1 MEVEGQIRQLQQM
14 LQQQK
19 EAEEELV
26 ARIGKLQEEKRDL
39 QDRLAS
45 FQRGLSG
52 AEQEKRELE
61 RAHVRLEKDKKALRN
76 TLDKVRLLKVELCVC
91 VPRSLCSWKVNV
103 TNHVFGRKLLF
114 SCSSLRSRF
123 PFTRSDWDPG
133 KN

>member
-76 TLDKVRLLKVELCVC
+76 TLDKVRLLKKVELCGC
-91 VPRSLCSWKVNV
+91 FHRSLCGWKENV
-103 TNHVFGRKLLF
+103 TNYVVGRILLF
-114 SCSSLRSRF
+114 S
-123 PFTRSDWDPG
+123 
-133 KN
+133 

>member
-26 ARIGKLQEEKRDL
+26 ARIGKLQEEKREL
-39 QDRLAS
+39 QDRLAN
-45 FQRGLSG
+45 FQRGLSN

-76 TLDKVRLLKVELCVC
+76 TLDKVTKFAGPDIKIETPCPSSIHFIL
-91 VPRSLCSWKVNV
+91 
-103 TNHVFGRKLLF
+103 VFLRKLGENF
-114 SCSSLRSRF
+114 
-123 PFTRSDWDPG
+123 
-133 KN
+133 

>member
-1 MEVEGQIRQLQQM
+1 MELEGQIRQLQQM

-26 ARIGKLQEEKRDL
+26 ARIGKLQEEKREL

-45 FQRGLSG
+45 FQRGLAS

-76 TLDKVRLLKVELCVC
+76 TLDKVRFEDCK
-91 VPRSLCSWKVNV
+91 KN
-103 TNHVFGRKLLF
+103 NNNNRKLWELF
-114 SCSSLRSRF
+114 HCETF
-123 PFTRSDWDPG
+123 NGTNG
-133 KN
+133 KALP

>member
-1 MEVEGQIRQLQQM
+1 MELEGQIRQLQQM

-26 ARIGKLQEEKRDL
+26 ARIGKLQEEKREL

-45 FQRGLSG
+45 FQRGLAG

-76 TLDKVRLLKVELCVC
+76 TLDKVRFEDFINIFIMYVLHSTAQLSKGKHYSKF
-91 VPRSLCSWKVNV
+91 R
-103 TNHVFGRKLLF
+103 FGK
-114 SCSSLRSRF
+114 
-123 PFTRSDWDPG
+123 
-133 KN
+133 K

>member
-26 ARIGKLQEEKRDL
+26 ARIGKLQEEKREL

-91 VPRSLCSWKVNV
+91 DPRSLCSWKVNV
-103 TNHVFGRKLLF
+103 TNDVFGRKLLF

-123 PFTRSDWDPG
+123 PFTRSD
-133 KN
+133 

>member
-26 ARIGKLQEEKRDL
+26 ARIGKLQEEKREL

-76 TLDKVRLLKVELCVC
+76 TLDKVRLLKV
-91 VPRSLCSWKVNV
+91 
-103 TNHVFGRKLLF
+103 
-114 SCSSLRSRF
+114 
-123 PFTRSDWDPG
+123 
-133 KN
+133 